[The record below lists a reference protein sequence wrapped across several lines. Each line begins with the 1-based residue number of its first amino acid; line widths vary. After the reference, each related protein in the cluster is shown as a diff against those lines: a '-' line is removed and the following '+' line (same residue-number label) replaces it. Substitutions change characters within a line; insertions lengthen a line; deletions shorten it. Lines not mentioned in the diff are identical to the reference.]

1 MQIATWAGV
10 VLAALFEVGGDAVIR
25 MGMRSNN
32 FIVMM
37 LGCLVLAAY
46 GLIVNSLGWDF
57 SVTIGI
63 YVGAFASGGV
73 LFGRFL
79 FQENIAT
86 TTWIGLAFI
95 LTGCLIIHLGLAK

>member
-57 SVTIGI
+57 
-63 YVGAFASGGV
+63 
-73 LFGRFL
+73 
-79 FQENIAT
+79 Q
-86 TTWIGLAFI
+86 
-95 LTGCLIIHLGLAK
+95 